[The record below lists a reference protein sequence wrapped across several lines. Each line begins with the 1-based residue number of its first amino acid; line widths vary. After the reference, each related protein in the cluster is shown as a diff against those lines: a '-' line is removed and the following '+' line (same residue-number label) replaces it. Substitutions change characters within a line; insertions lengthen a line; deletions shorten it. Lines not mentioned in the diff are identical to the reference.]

1 MGKAHVQGSHGKAVS
16 KTSEGENGFGD
27 QNAASHR
34 AHERRQE
41 QAVGRKPERAG
52 RRIRTAHDSRIPCA
66 VDGGMDNKQKK
77 EQRPGNLVNRVA
89 GVTIRHE
96 KQKEQQHGAIQRQT
110 EDLIRAHGRHLIPD
124 VQAVMPMRRSQS
136 ETSRGIL
143 PAWAFRVW

>member
-1 MGKAHVQGSHGKAVS
+1 MG
-16 KTSEGENGFGD
+16 
-27 QNAASHR
+27 
-34 AHERRQE
+34 
-41 QAVGRKPERAG
+41 
-52 RRIRTAHDSRIPCA
+52 
-66 VDGGMDNKQKK
+66 NKQKK

-96 KQKEQQHGAIQRQT
+96 KQKKQQHGAIQRET
-110 EDLIRAHGRHLIPD
+110 KDLIHAHDRHLIPD